1 MTTGERMK
9 QRRKELGISAE
20 TVAAQLGVSPA
31 TIYRYE
37 KGDIEKI
44 PVDSLNVLARILE
57 TTPAFLMGWEEEP
70 KASPADGTPLPQM
83 KCIPLVGR
91 IVSGES
97 ITAEQNIEGQV
108 EVPADAL
115 CDFAL
120 LCPDA
125 GLSDAGIHSGDTVYI
140 CIQPEVENGQ
150 LAAVRAGDEV
160 LLRRVYLAGGTLT
173 LMPANAAYAP
183 QVYTGAQLDT
193 VRIEGRV
200 AGYTHWIG

>member
-83 KCIPLVGR
+83 KP
-91 IVSGES
+91 
-97 ITAEQNIEGQV
+97 
-108 EVPADAL
+108 
-115 CDFAL
+115 
-120 LCPDA
+120 
-125 GLSDAGIHSGDTVYI
+125 
-140 CIQPEVENGQ
+140 
-150 LAAVRAGDEV
+150 
-160 LLRRVYLAGGTLT
+160 
-173 LMPANAAYAP
+173 
-183 QVYTGAQLDT
+183 
-193 VRIEGRV
+193 
-200 AGYTHWIG
+200 